1 MSYIARCDVNLSCT
15 YMAIQVD
22 DKKVFSLLEV
32 TNSVRKTIAE
42 RYQSTFWVK
51 AEMNKLNHYTY
62 SGHCYPELV
71 EKNNGKVVAQ
81 LRASLWKDD
90 YLRANTKFL
99 EALGE
104 PLKDGISILFEASLG
119 FDPVHG
125 FSLRIIDIDPVFSL
139 GALER
144 ERLESIARLKAMGIF
159 DRNKQLRFPTL
170 PKRVA
175 VISVETSKGYS
186 DFMKVIEG
194 NPWGYKFSCMLFPAL
209 LQGDRSVDSI
219 LVQLQRIRKVLHHFD
234 VVALI
239 RGGGG
244 DVGLSSYNSFRLAS
258 EIARFPIPVVTGIGH
273 STNETVAEM
282 VAHRN
287 AITPTELGD
296 FLIQRLHEFAA
307 PIARASEII
316 SDRARRLLL
325 DESRHFD
332 QTVRAFR
339 RATTNAL
346 NNQHRELQGIAR
358 GISQSSVFLIR
369 RTGDRNARLADALSR
384 SVLAL
389 IQHQRIELTG
399 LEKTIGVMDPVH
411 VLKRGFTITTVN
423 EKVVKSIQELN
434 IGDRMITTAADG
446 TVTSEVLSKN
456 QHP

>member
-1 MSYIARCDVNLSCT
+1 
-15 YMAIQVD
+15 MAILVD

-32 TNSVRKTIAE
+32 TNSVRKTISE
-42 RYQSTFWVK
+42 RYQSAFWVK
-51 AEMNKLNHYTY
+51 AEMNKLNHYSY

-71 EKNNGKVVAQ
+71 EKVNGRVVAQ

-90 YLRANTKFL
+90 YIRANTKFIQT
-99 EALGE
+99 LGE
-104 PLKDGISILFEASLG
+104 PLKDGITILFQASLG

-159 DRNKQLRFPTL
+159 DRNKQLQFPTV
-170 PKRVA
+170 PKRIA

-194 NPWGYKFSCMLFPAL
+194 NPWGYRFSCLLFPAL

-219 LVQLQRIRKVLHHFD
+219 LLQLQRIRKVLHHFD

-258 EIARFPIPVVTGIGH
+258 EVARFPIPVLTGIGH
-273 STNETVAEM
+273 STNETVTEM
-282 VAHRN
+282 VAYRN

-307 PIARASEII
+307 PVARAWEVII
-316 SDRARRLLL
+316 DRARRLLL

-332 QTVRAFR
+332 QAVRAFR

-346 NNQHRELQGIAR
+346 NNQHRELQNIAR
-358 GISQSSVFLIR
+358 GISQTTVYTLR
-369 RTGDRNARLADALSR
+369 RTADRNDRLEDALRR
-384 SVLAL
+384 SVSSFV
-389 IQHQRIELTG
+389 QHQRIALGG
-399 LEKTIGVMDPVH
+399 LEKTISVMDPVH

-423 EKVVKSIQELN
+423 GKVVKSIGDLN
-434 IGDRMITTAADG
+434 IGDILITTAADG
-446 TVTSEVLSKN
+446 SVTSEVVSKN
-456 QHP
+456 EQS

>member
-1 MSYIARCDVNLSCT
+1 
-15 YMAIQVD
+15 MAIQVD

-32 TNSVRKTIAE
+32 TNSVRKTISD

-71 EKNNGKVVAQ
+71 EKNNGRVVAQ

-99 EALGE
+99 QTLGE

-144 ERLESIARLKAMGIF
+144 ERLESIARLKTMGIF
-159 DRNKQLRFPTL
+159 DRNKQLKFPTL
-170 PKRVA
+170 PKRIA

-194 NPWGYKFSCMLFPAL
+194 NPWGYHFSCMLFPAL

-258 EIARFPIPVVTGIGH
+258 EVARFPIPVMTGIGH
-273 STNETVAEM
+273 STNETVVEM

-307 PIARASEII
+307 PIARATEVI

-332 QTVRAFR
+332 QTVRAFKK
-339 RATTNAL
+339 ATMNAL
-346 NNQHRELQGIAR
+346 NNQHRELQGIAK
-358 GISQSSVFLIR
+358 GISQTAVYSLR
-369 RTGDRNARLADALSR
+369 RTGDKNDRLAEALSR
-384 SVLAL
+384 SVLSFV
-389 IQHQRIELTG
+389 HRHRIELNG

-411 VLKRGFTITTVN
+411 VLRRGFTITTVN
-423 EKVVKSIQELN
+423 GSVLKSIEGLS
-434 IGDRMITTAADG
+434 IGDKLITTVADG
-446 TVTSEVLSKN
+446 SITSEVISKD
-456 QHP
+456 QHS

>member
-1 MSYIARCDVNLSCT
+1 
-15 YMAIQVD
+15 MAIQVD

-71 EKNNGKVVAQ
+71 EKNNGRVVAQ

-90 YLRANTKFL
+90 YIRANAKFL
-99 EALGE
+99 QALGE

-125 FSLRIIDIDPVFSL
+125 FSLRIIDIDPIFSL

-159 DRNKQLRFPTL
+159 DKNKHLKFPTL
-170 PKRVA
+170 PKRIA

-194 NPWGYKFSCMLFPAL
+194 NPWGYRFSCFLFPAL

-219 LVQLQRIRKVLHHFD
+219 LTQLQRIRKVLHHFD

-258 EIARFPIPVVTGIGH
+258 EVARFPIPLMTGIGH
-273 STNETVAEM
+273 STNETVVEM

-307 PIARASEII
+307 PVARATEII
-316 SDRARRLLL
+316 ADRSRRLLL

-332 QTVRAFR
+332 QTVRSFR
-339 RATTNAL
+339 RATINVL
-346 NNQHRELQGIAR
+346 NGQHRELQNIAK
-358 GISQSSVFLIR
+358 GISQSSLFSLR
-369 RTGDRNARLADALSR
+369 RTGDRNDRLAEALRR
-384 SVLAL
+384 SVMSF

-399 LEKTIGVMDPVH
+399 WEKTIGVMDPVH
-411 VLKRGFTITTVN
+411 VLKRGFTITTVKG
-423 EKVVKSIQELN
+423 KVVKSVGELN
-434 IGDRMITTAADG
+434 IGDTLITTAADG
-446 TVTSEVLSKN
+446 SVTSQIVSKDE
-456 QHP
+456 HA